1 MRLALSIATAVL
13 LVGAGAGWAEM
24 SEYSGDRFMRDA
36 PKETVYATDHH
47 MGFSLRSTIIRWL
60 GGVTIVDERDLRASE
75 QEKWWGQAVPLLPAD
90 AMKSGK

>member
-1 MRLALSIATAVL
+1 MRLALAVTAAILVL
-13 LVGAGAGWAEM
+13 SSPAAWAERTT
-24 SEYSGDRFMRDA
+24 EHQDRFMNT
-36 PKETVYATDHH
+36 PVKETVYATDHH